1 MACNWIEIVELPH
14 IDAIRGISITLLRRR
29 PLHLIFAFQTSD
41 KCETSI

>member
-14 IDAIRGISITLLRRR
+14 IDAIRGISIILRRR